1 MITDRGNPAG
11 RVYATDRAK
20 KLEPAMQAL
29 NNQATPRYI
38 NKEDQVASSV
48 AGIFAQQR
56 SVLKQQLAKHSKTVF
71 RGDQLSALSA
81 ATAAHILASSPDD
94 VSSIEPKLQ
103 QLFAAY
109 KEVYESANISKAER
123 TQQFISKHGLVM
135 SPDYCIHTI
144 KDTRRVS
151 GFIRAIDKAI
161 STLLRCGQ
169 DKVFI
174 AYPACGPFAPLLLP
188 LLSYY
193 RQQGITGKQLHITFI
208 DLQPGAIKSLHKL
221 MTEMQLQQ
229 FVQQMY
235 CGDACDYNAPMLFDM
250 VICEAMQH
258 GFSREG
264 HLAIAQHFANQLSM
278 TGYFIPQQIDV
289 HAMLT
294 VAQKEYVEQWH
305 SEGLDELAIK
315 QKRAHIEDLRTELGI
330 VLSLS
335 ASTLTCIDSRQV
347 AQQSLITAG
356 KLKLPELHEQ
366 PQKQIL
372 CLYTHITLFADE
384 KLSMYDS
391 GITHPLPDL
400 SVCVNFIPK
409 DPKPDDTLAQSGD
422 TLSFFYSMSGLP
434 GFIVTKSCHNE

>member
-1 MITDRGNPAG
+1 
-11 RVYATDRAK
+11 
-20 KLEPAMQAL
+20 MQAL
-29 NNQATPRYI
+29 NNQAAQRHAI
-38 NKEDQVASSV
+38 KEEQFAGSV

-56 SVLKQQLAKHSKTVF
+56 SLLKQQLAVTQDKASL
-71 RGDQLSALSA
+71 RGDELSALCSDI
-81 ATAAHILASSPDD
+81 TAHILASSPEDAPH
-94 VSSIEPKLQ
+94 IEPKLL
-103 QLFAAY
+103 QLFMAF
-109 KEVYESANISKAER
+109 KNVYDGANISKAER

-151 GFIRAIDKAI
+151 GFIRAIDKAL
-161 STLLRCGQ
+161 STLLSCGQ

-193 RQQGITGKQLHITFI
+193 HQQGITGKQLQVTFI

-221 MTEMQLQQ
+221 ISEMQLQQ

-235 CGDACDYNAPMLFDM
+235 CGDACDYSAPMLFDM

-289 HAMLT
+289 HATLT
-294 VAQKEYVEQWH
+294 VAQREYIEQWQR
-305 SEGLDELAIK
+305 EGLDDFAIE
-315 QKRAHIEDLRTELGI
+315 QKRSQCAAVRTELGI
-330 VLSLS
+330 VMSLTANS
-335 ASTLTCIDSRQV
+335 LTHIDSKQI
-347 AQQSLITAG
+347 AQQSLVTAG
-356 KLKLPELHEQ
+356 KLKVPELPDQ

-372 CLYTHITLFADE
+372 CLYTHITLFANE
-384 KLSMYDS
+384 KLNMYDS

-400 SVCVNFIPK
+400 SVCINFIPK
-409 DPKPDDTLAQSGD
+409 DSKPDDTLARSGD
-422 TLSFFYSMSGLP
+422 TLSFYYSMSGLP
-434 GFIVTKSCHNE
+434 GFIVTKSFSHE